1 MLLLLLLLGL
11 LQLWLQ
17 HLLGERL
24 LWRLWCSR
32 VLDHVLGSI
41 CVRMQARAGRL
52 NRQRLP
58 KVVVNLVHLDVVGD
72 VVGVAVVAEADSG
85 VI

>member
-1 MLLLLLLLGL
+1 MLLLLLLLRL
-11 LQLWLQ
+11 LQWWLQ
-17 HLLGERL
+17 HLPGERL
-24 LWRLWCSR
+24 LWRLWCLR

-58 KVVVNLVHLDVVGD
+58 KVVVNLVHLDVVW
-72 VVGVAVVAEADSG
+72 VAVVAEADSG